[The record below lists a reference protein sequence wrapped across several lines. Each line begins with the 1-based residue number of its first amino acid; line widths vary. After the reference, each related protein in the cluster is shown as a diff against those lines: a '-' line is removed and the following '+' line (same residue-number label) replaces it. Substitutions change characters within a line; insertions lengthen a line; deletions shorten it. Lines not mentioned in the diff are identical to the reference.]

1 MPDPQHNA
9 ALNDLLIQVYRS
21 LLQYTVE
28 CWPWSDPDAEAEQ
41 EVITQMAARQRA
53 VVARIAELLDG
64 RQQTVDFGTYP
75 DWSELHFVSL
85 DYLLGKLIDDEQQ
98 LIAAIE
104 RAQPGLKPD
113 PQGSA
118 LAFDLL
124 HGEQQN
130 LGRLK
135 ELSAQR
141 KSVAVAP

>member
-1 MPDPQHNA
+1 MPDPHHNA

-41 EVITQMAARQRA
+41 EVISQMAAEQRE
-53 VVARIAELLDG
+53 VVANIAALLDH

-85 DYLLGKLIDDEQQ
+85 DYLLGKLIDDEEQ
-98 LIAAIE
+98 LNAAIE

-124 HGEQQN
+124 YGEQKH
-130 LGRLK
+130 LARLR
-135 ELSAQR
+135 ELSTKR
-141 KSVAVAP
+141 KLVAVAR